1 MLVPHFHTRRFLQTQ
16 RLPFHPRNRS
26 LHLFS
31 FLFCCQIFHVA
42 FNQQRYQIFALNT
55 LLSDTKP
62 CFHIIKCST
71 SLLYRL
77 FDLSGRRAGTFT
89 YYIITVHS
97 ALFSPLS
104 LPLVLQILL
113 SSHFSFL
120 CHCLLPVQTR
130 ILRHCHNFSRQISD
144 AWSP

>member
-1 MLVPHFHTRRFLQTQ
+1 MASWNSNSSRAGRVRGERWASSRLNRPVRKINPKKSRLHSACQSTRNKMLVPHFHTRRFLQTQ

-31 FLFCCQIFHVA
+31 FLFFFQIFHVA
-42 FNQQRYQIFALNT
+42 LNQQRYQIFALNT

-62 CFHIIKCST
+62 CFHIIKCSI

-89 YYIITVHS
+89 Y
-97 ALFSPLS
+97 
-104 LPLVLQILL
+104 
-113 SSHFSFL
+113 
-120 CHCLLPVQTR
+120 
-130 ILRHCHNFSRQISD
+130 
-144 AWSP
+144 